1 MKTRPKADL
10 KAIAWEAMKK
20 YDFRPQFPLA
30 VKQEID
36 ALGDGLPVVMPK
48 DTRDLRD
55 LLWSSIDNFDSED
68 LDQIEYCEQGEHG
81 EVKVKVA
88 IADVDIYVPKNSKT
102 DRHAVHNGTSVYLGV
117 VIFPMLPDKLSK
129 GISSLLQDQ
138 DRLAMVMEYTVFPNG
153 DTEPGGIYRAIV
165 RNKAKLVYEEVGDWL
180 EGKGAVPEKIESTP
194 GLKEQILLQ
203 NRIAQAMNRF
213 RTERGALDLDTLEAN
228 AVVKD
233 DKVLNM
239 VVVQKNLA
247 RSIIEE
253 LMVAGNGTM
262 VAYLTRANVPM
273 IQRVVKVPK
282 YWDEIMLLAETYG
295 EHLPA
300 VPNARE
306 LSVFLTKQR
315 IRDPERFPDLS
326 LTVVKLLGPGEYMC
340 LEPGQPPTGHFSL
353 AVMDYTHSTAP
364 NRRYPDIVN
373 QRILK
378 SVLDSQPCPYSAQDL
393 VELTA
398 WLTDREM
405 ASKKVE
411 RFMRKAAAA
420 ELLADRIG
428 DAFDALVTGASEKGT
443 YVRLLEPP
451 AEGRVVKKERGLRVG
466 MKVRVRLLSTDPFN
480 GFIDFE
486 YVGSKR
492 R

>member
-20 YDFRPQFPLA
+20 YDFRPQFPQT
-30 VKQEID
+30 VKQEIEG
-36 ALGDGLPVVMPK
+36 LGEGLPKVLPRG
-48 DTRDLRD
+48 TRDLRD

-68 LDQIEYCEQGEHG
+68 IDQIEFCEKGEKG
-81 EVKVKVA
+81 EVNVKVA
-88 IADVDIYVPKNSKT
+88 IADVDFFVPKDSRT

-117 VIFPMLPDKLSK
+117 VTFPMLPDKLSK
-129 GISSLLQDQ
+129 GISSLLPDR

-153 DTEPGGIYRAIV
+153 DTEPKEIYRAIV

-180 EGKGAVPEKIESTP
+180 EGKGPIPAKIEETP
-194 GLKEQILLQ
+194 GLKDQVLLQ
-203 NRIAQAMNRF
+203 NKVAQAMNKF

-233 DKVLNM
+233 NVVQNM

-262 VAYLTRANVPM
+262 VAFLAKAQVPM

-282 YWDEIMLLAETYG
+282 YWDEIMLLATTYG

-300 VPNARE
+300 IPDAKA

-315 IRDPERFPDLS
+315 LRDPERFPDLS
-326 LTVVKLLGPGEYMC
+326 LTVVKLLGPGEYMY

-378 SVLDSQPCPYSAQDL
+378 SVLDGAACPYNAEDL

-428 DAFDALVTGASEKGT
+428 EAFDALVTGATEKGT
-443 YVRLLEPP
+443 YVRLIEPP
-451 AEGRVVKKERGLRVG
+451 AEGRVVRKERGLRVG

-486 YVGSKR
+486 YVGTR

>member
-20 YDFRPQFPLA
+20 YDFRPQFPMT
-30 VKQEID
+30 VKQEMD
-36 ALGDGLPVVMPK
+36 ALNEGLPPSFPRE
-48 DTRDLRD
+48 TRDLRD

-68 LDQIEYCEQGEHG
+68 LDQIEYCEPGERG
-81 EVKVKVA
+81 EIRVRVA
-88 IADVDIYVPKNSKT
+88 IADVDIFVPKNSKT
-102 DRHAVHNGTSVYLGV
+102 DQHAVHNGTSVYLGV
-117 VIFPMLPDKLSK
+117 VTFPMLPDKLSK
-129 GISSLLQDQ
+129 GISSLLPGQ

-153 DTEPGGIYRAIV
+153 DTEPGEIYRAIV
-165 RNKAKLVYEEVGDWL
+165 HNKAKLVYEQVGDWL
-180 EGKGAVPEKIESTP
+180 EGKGPVPDTITNTP
-194 GLKEQILLQ
+194 GLKEQVMLQ
-203 NRIAQAMNRF
+203 SRAAQQMNAF

-233 DKVLNM
+233 DKVLDI
-239 VVVQKNLA
+239 VVQQKNMA
-247 RSIIEE
+247 RSLIEE
-253 LMVAGNGTM
+253 FMVAGNGTM
-262 VAYLTRANVPM
+262 VAFLAKAKRPM
-273 IQRVVKVPK
+273 IQRVVRVPK
-282 YWDEIMLLAETYG
+282 YWDEIVILAAACG
-295 EHLPA
+295 EHLPDTPDA
-300 VPNARE
+300 KA
-306 LSVFLTKQR
+306 LSVFLTGQKQK
-315 IRDPERFPDLS
+315 DPERFPDLS
-326 LTVVKLLGPGEYMC
+326 LTVVKLLGPGEYMA
-340 LEPGQPPTGHFSL
+340 LEPGEPPTGHFSL

-378 SVLDSQPCPYSAQDL
+378 SVLDKKNCPYTADDL
-393 VELTA
+393 VDLAA

-428 DAFDALVTGASEKGT
+428 EAFDAFVTGAAEKGT
-443 YVRLLEPP
+443 YVRLLAPP
-451 AEGRVVKKERGLRVG
+451 AEGRVVRKEHGLRVG
-466 MKVRVRLLSTDPFN
+466 QKVRVRLLATDPFN

-492 R
+492 N

>member
-20 YDFRPQFPLA
+20 WDFRPQFPLA
-30 VKQEID
+30 VKQEVD
-36 ALGDGLPVVMPK
+36 AIADTLPKNLPGG
-48 DTRDLRD
+48 TRDLRD
-55 LLWSSIDNFDSED
+55 LLWCSIDNFDSED
-68 LDQIEYCEQGEHG
+68 LDQIEYCEKGENG
-81 EVKVKVA
+81 TIRIKVA
-88 IADVDIYVPKNSKT
+88 IADVDIFVPKNSRT

-117 VIFPMLPDKLSK
+117 VTFPMLPDKLSK
-129 GISSLLQDQ
+129 GISSLLPCV
-138 DRLAMVMEYTVFPNG
+138 DRLAIVMEYTVFPNG
-153 DTEPGGIYRAIV
+153 DTEPGEIYRAIV

-180 EGKGAVPEKIESTP
+180 EGKGEIPATVTGVP
-194 GLKEQILLQ
+194 GMREQVLLQ
-203 NRIAQAMNRF
+203 NAAAQAMNAF
-213 RTERGALDLDTLEAN
+213 RMQRGALDLDTLEAN

-233 DKVLNM
+233 DVVLDM
-239 VVVQKNLA
+239 VVVTKNMA

-253 LMVAGNGTM
+253 FMVAGNGTM
-262 VAYLTRANVPM
+262 VAFLARAQVPM

-282 YWDEIMLLAETYG
+282 YWDEIVLLAKTLG
-295 EHLPA
+295 EELPDTPDA
-300 VPNARE
+300 KA

-315 IRDPERFPDLS
+315 HKDPERFPDVS
-326 LTVVKLLGPGEYMC
+326 LTVVKLLGPGEYMS

-373 QRILK
+373 QRIVK
-378 SVLDSQPCPYSAQDL
+378 SVLDGRTCPYTADELVDL
-393 VELTA
+393 SA

-428 DAFDALVTGASEKGT
+428 SAFDALVTGASEKGT
-443 YVRLLEPP
+443 YVRLIEPP
-451 AEGRVVKKERGLRVG
+451 AEGRVVRKERGLRVG
-466 MKVRVRLLSTDPFN
+466 MKVRVRLLATDPFN

-486 YVGSKR
+486 YVGTR

>member
-20 YDFRPQFPLA
+20 YDFRPQFPQT
-30 VKQEID
+30 VKQEIEGFGEGIPKT
-36 ALGDGLPVVMPK
+36 LPGDTL
-48 DTRDLRD
+48 DLRD

-68 LDQIEYCEQGEHG
+68 LDQIEYCEKGERG
-81 EVKVKVA
+81 EVTMKVA
-88 IADVDIYVPKNSKT
+88 IADVDFFVPKDSKT

-117 VIFPMLPDKLSK
+117 VTFPMLPDKLSK
-129 GISSLLQDQ
+129 GISSLLPGR
-138 DRLAMVMEYTVFPNG
+138 DRLAMVMEYTIFPNG
-153 DTEPGGIYRAIV
+153 DTEPGKIYRALV

-180 EGKGAVPEKIESTP
+180 EGKGPIPEVIEKTP
-194 GLKEQILLQ
+194 GLREQVLLQ
-203 NRIAQAMNRF
+203 NKVAQAMNGF
-213 RTERGALDLDTLEAN
+213 RMERGALDLDTLEAN
-228 AVVKD
+228 AVVRD
-233 DKVLNM
+233 DKVISM
-239 VVVQKNLA
+239 MVVQKNMA

-262 VAYLTRANVPM
+262 VAYLGKAKVPM

-282 YWDEIMLLAETYG
+282 YWDEIMLLATTYG

-300 VPNARE
+300 VPDAKA
-306 LSVFLTKQR
+306 LSVFLTRQR
-315 IRDPERFPDLS
+315 IKDPERFPDLS
-326 LTVVKLLGPGEYMC
+326 LTIVKLLGPGEYMC

-378 SVLDSQPCPYSAQDL
+378 SVLDNKPCPYTAQDL

-428 DAFDALVTGASEKGT
+428 EAFDALVTGATEKGT
-443 YVRLLEPP
+443 YVRLIEPP
-451 AEGRVVKKERGLRVG
+451 AEGRVVRKERGLRVG

-486 YVGSKR
+486 YVGTR

>member
-20 YDFRPQFPLA
+20 WDFRPQFPMT
-30 VKQEID
+30 VKQEMEGIPD
-36 ALGDGLPVVMPK
+36 RLPHDLPK
-48 DTRDLRD
+48 DTRDMRH
-55 LLWSSIDNFDSED
+55 LLWCSIDNFDSED
-68 LDQIEYCEQGEHG
+68 LDQIQHCEKAEKGKTTIRIG
-81 EVKVKVA
+81 
-88 IADVDIYVPKNSKT
+88 IADVDYFVPKDSKT
-102 DRHAVHNGTSVYLGV
+102 DRHALHNGTSVYLGV
-117 VIFPMLPDKLSK
+117 VTFPMLPDKLSK
-129 GISSLLQDQ
+129 GISSLLQDV
-138 DRLAMVMEYTVFPNG
+138 DRLAIVMEYTVSPNG
-153 DTEPGGIYRAIV
+153 DTEPAEIYRAIV

-180 EGKGAVPEKIESTP
+180 EGKGPAPEKFDSMPE
-194 GLKEQILLQ
+194 LKEQVILQ
-203 NRIAQAMNRF
+203 SKVAQQMNAF

-233 DKVLNM
+233 EKVLNM
-239 VVVQKNLA
+239 VVVQKNMA

-253 LMVAGNGTM
+253 LMVGGNGTM
-262 VAYLTRANVPM
+262 VAFLTKAGVPM
-273 IQRVVKVPK
+273 VQRVVKVPK
-282 YWDEIMLLAETYG
+282 YWDEIVLLASTYG
-295 EHLPA
+295 EHLPETPDA
-300 VPNARE
+300 KA

-315 IRDPERFPDLS
+315 HKDPERFPDLS
-326 LTVVKLLGPGEYMC
+326 LSVVKLLGPGIYLC

-364 NRRYPDIVN
+364 NRRYPDIIN

-378 SVLDSQPCPYSAQDL
+378 SVLDGKDCPYSVQDL
-393 VELTA
+393 NDLTG
-398 WLTDREM
+398 WLTEREM

-428 DAFDALVTGASEKGT
+428 ETFDALVTGAAEKGT

-451 AEGRVVKKERGLRVG
+451 AEGRVVRKERGLKVG
-466 MKVRVRLLSTDPFN
+466 MKVRVQLLATDPFN

-486 YVGSKR
+486 YVGTR